1 MDVSICFPNITPW
14 FENPTKKVLSAL
26 QVMTMILVGIGLVFV
41 LIFHCGAKE
50 PSGELDK
57 KMSTS
62 SANVVEVT

>member
-1 MDVSICFPNITPW
+1 MFFICFQKIIPR
-14 FENPTKKVLSAL
+14 FEDPTKKVLSAL
-26 QVMTMILVGIGLVFV
+26 QLMTLILVGIGVVFV

-62 SANVVEVT
+62 SADVVAVI